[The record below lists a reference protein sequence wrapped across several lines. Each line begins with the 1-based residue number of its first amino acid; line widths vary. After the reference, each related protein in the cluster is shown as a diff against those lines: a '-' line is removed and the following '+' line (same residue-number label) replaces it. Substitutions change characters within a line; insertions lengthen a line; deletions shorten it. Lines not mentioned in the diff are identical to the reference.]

1 MASQLPRLD
10 QRNFLTVVTLLI
22 AEMPAL
28 MKRPEP
34 LYTVAQAAE
43 IVNVSEKTVR
53 RWIDD
58 GDLRA
63 ITPRR
68 TGRRR
73 GPVRIAPADLED
85 FIRGHRSR

>member
-1 MASQLPRLD
+1 
-10 QRNFLTVVTLLI
+10 LTVEPLPI
-22 AEMPAL
+22 AEMSAL
-28 MKRPEP
+28 MKAPEP

-43 IVNVSEKTVR
+43 IVNVCEKTVR
-53 RWIDD
+53 RWIRD

-85 FIRGHRSR
+85 FIRDHRSR